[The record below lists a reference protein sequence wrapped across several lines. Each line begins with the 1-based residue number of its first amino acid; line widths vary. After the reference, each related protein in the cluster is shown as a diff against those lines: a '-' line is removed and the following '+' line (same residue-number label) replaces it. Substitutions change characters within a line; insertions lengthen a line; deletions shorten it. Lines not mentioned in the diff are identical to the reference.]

1 MIQVSPWGYCFSF
14 MFLRC
19 AAVALLSTWDHL
31 LSFKYN
37 CRKVS
42 GNSSVFLLF
51 ICWGHFFMILSD
63 TKWSQ
68 NHLRRPKGENLRSD
82 SNSGGSNWL
91 VRVFK
96 HSRSRTRA
104 ESEMDQLLLTNP
116 RIDPKWSNRGFGSM
130 DHQMQNFVSFP
141 TPPLLF

>member
-1 MIQVSPWGYCFSF
+1 
-14 MFLRC
+14 
-19 AAVALLSTWDHL
+19 
-31 LSFKYN
+31 
-37 CRKVS
+37 
-42 GNSSVFLLF
+42 
-51 ICWGHFFMILSD
+51 MILSD

-68 NHLRRPKGENLRSD
+68 NDLRRPKGENLRSD

-91 VRVFK
+91 VRVLK

-130 DHQMQNFVSFP
+130 DHLMQNFVSFP
-141 TPPLLF
+141 TVPLLFESVIWLWSKMDFSDSIQFHFMDFWMSEKTCQISQCALVGLIVLGVVIGIIAWQAN

>member
-1 MIQVSPWGYCFSF
+1 MKWHNILVLTR
-14 MFLRC
+14 LR
-19 AAVALLSTWDHL
+19 
-31 LSFKYN
+31 KM
-37 CRKVS
+37 RKR
-42 GNSSVFLLF
+42 G
-51 ICWGHFFMILSD
+51 W
-63 TKWSQ
+63 K
-68 NHLRRPKGENLRSD
+68 RPKGWNLRSD

-141 TPPLLF
+141 TPPLLFESVIWLWSKMDFSDSIQFHFMDFWMSEKTCQISQCGNFKHEFCMTFLY